1 MKQADAK
8 NYIEKLGLEKAHNGI
23 KRAVG
28 KEPITFESEEK
39 LLMAAFGMVNNFS
52 QKYIKKYGED
62 YRVTMYILKKDGT
75 THLCYNDAQ
84 GINLAPN
91 TTLEYAQ
98 GYAKKF
104 SKMEDYILLVET
116 EENCFSLVTQI

>member
-8 NYIEKLGLEKAHNGI
+8 KYIKKLGLEKSHNGI
-23 KRAVG
+23 KRADG
-28 KEPITFESEEK
+28 AESLTYESEEK
-39 LLMAAFGMVNNFS
+39 LLVAAVNMVNNFA
-52 QKYIKKYGED
+52 QKYIKQYGKD

-91 TTLEYAQ
+91 ASLEYAQ

-104 SKMEDYILLVET
+104 SKMEDYILMVET
-116 EENCFSLVTQI
+116 EENCFSLVTQM

>member
-8 NYIEKLGLEKAHNGI
+8 QYLEKLGLEKAHNGI

-28 KEPITFESEEK
+28 AETMTIESEEK
-39 LLMAAFGMVNNFS
+39 LLMVAFELVNDF
-52 QKYIKKYGED
+52 IKNYGKD
-62 YRVTMYILKKDGT
+62 YRVTLYVLKKDGT

-91 TTLEYAQ
+91 SSLEYAQ

-104 SKMEDYILLVET
+104 SQTENYILVVET
-116 EENCFSLVTQI
+116 DENCFSLVTQM